1 MRILVADT
9 DTNWVKKLSE
19 EAEKHNMVIDHAS
32 NGMEAIKRIRRNSYD
47 ALITEVSL
55 PDVDGVLACRQI
67 RKISNL
73 PILFLSSKN
82 KPSEKMAAFE
92 AGADDYVLKPCYLP
106 EIFARLQVHLRR
118 KDGFS
123 FRLPLCIDG
132 IMVDKS
138 GKILFIDN
146 RKVEVTPKEF
156 ELLALLCENVN
167 IALSRSQIIERIWGA
182 DFLGDDRTIDSHIR
196 SLRRKIEPY
205 HTYIRTVWGYG
216 YKLSKE

>member
-1 MRILVADT
+1 M
-9 DTNWVKKLSE
+9 
-19 EAEKHNMVIDHAS
+19 
-32 NGMEAIKRIRRNSYD
+32 
-47 ALITEVSL
+47 ITEISL
-55 PDVDGVLACRQI
+55 PDIDGVLACRQI

-118 KDGFS
+118 KDGSS

-132 IMVDKS
+132 IMVINR
-138 GKILFIDN
+138 GKFS
-146 RKVEVTPKEF
+146 
-156 ELLALLCENVN
+156 LL
-167 IALSRSQIIERIWGA
+167 IIERLKSLPKNLNCWRCFVKMSTLLYHAAKSLSEFGVLIIWEMIA
-182 DFLGDDRTIDSHIR
+182 PLILIIR

-216 YKLSKE
+216 YKLSKD